1 VTRPTTVSRRL
12 VLGLAAL
19 AALAV
24 VVAASDVNPAAILA
38 ELASAD
44 PVWLA
49 LALATSL
56 LAQLAWGTVTA
67 LFLRAPAPDASPDRI
82 RVGYLSGTFAKQVLP
97 FGHAGG
103 VPLLAFVL
111 AGDLD
116 VPYRQVLPSV
126 AASELLI
133 FVCSLAVAA
142 AGLVGFAATSG
153 LVGTGVLLSGLALA
167 ALAGVAVALAFDR
180 REAALRRGTLVL
192 AALGRA
198 TLGRLVPRT
207 REALSP
213 TAVTAAVSEF
223 LDAFD
228 RATADR
234 TTVVRAAVV
243 GLAGWVLFALPFY
256 FGFRAVGVSVPAA
269 MALFVVPAGGLA
281 SILPTPGGLGGSEVG
296 TTAAVVLLVGVGV
309 DAAAAGVLLY
319 RVATYW
325 FVVAVG
331 GAAALYLSV
340 GVASL
345 WRARTGEDADAVSLG
360 LDAEAGGTG
369 AGGDGATPGD
379 R

>member
-1 VTRPTTVSRRL
+1 MSGRVGVSRRL

-24 VVAASDVNPAAILA
+24 VVASADLDPGAILA
-38 ELASAD
+38 ELAAAD
-44 PVWLA
+44 PLWLA

-56 LAQLAWGTVTA
+56 LAQLVWGTVTA
-67 LFLRAPAPDASPDRI
+67 DFLRPSAPDASADRV
-82 RVGYLSGTFAKQVLP
+82 RLGYLSGTFAKQVLP

-116 VPYRQVLPSV
+116 VPYREVLPSV
-126 AASELLI
+126 AASELTI

-142 AGLVGFAATSG
+142 AGLVGFAVTTG
-153 LVGTGVLLSGLALA
+153 LVGTGVLVSGLVLAVVAGLALA
-167 ALAGVAVALAFDR
+167 LAFDH
-180 REAALRRGTLVL
+180 REAALRRGTLLL
-192 AALGRA
+192 AAIGRG

-207 REALSP
+207 RAALSP
-213 TAVTAAVSEF
+213 TAVSAAVSEF
-223 LDAFD
+223 LASFD
-228 RATADR
+228 RATEDR
-234 TTVVRAAVV
+234 ATVARAALLGAV
-243 GLAGWVLFALPFY
+243 GWVLFALPFY
-256 FGFRAVGVSVPAA
+256 FAFRAVGVPLSPT

-296 TTAAVVLLVGVGV
+296 TTAAVVVLAGVGV

-331 GAAALYLSV
+331 GACALYLSV
-340 GVASL
+340 GVSAL
-345 WRARTGEDADAVSLG
+345 WRARTGEGSDAVTLAVDG
-360 LDAEAGGTG
+360 GEAGVEE
-369 AGGDGATPGD
+369 
-379 R
+379 